1 MLDEEKHA
9 LANIS
14 LRWMI
19 EQVARARCQISFD
32 DGALERLGILLTIK
46 QEEFLAV
53 LTNKDG
59 TGGHSDDYHVHDAVQ
74 KINDELRR
82 APSWWVLEVLPTA
95 FTRRNKDGECVTSW
109 W

>member
-19 EQVARARCQISFD
+19 EQVVRARCQISFD

-53 LTNKDG
+53 PTNKDG
-59 TGGHSDDYHVHDAVQ
+59 TGG
-74 KINDELRR
+74 
-82 APSWWVLEVLPTA
+82 T
-95 FTRRNKDGECVTSW
+95 
-109 W
+109 